1 MVQVC
6 LNKSVKERVLHAVL
20 FEVIANVIIALS
32 VSVILNV
39 SLSHATLLSVVS
51 AVTAMLWNYIYNYLF
66 DTVQKRYGFHRGVI
80 ARILHA
86 VFFEAGLII
95 FLTPVA
101 MYLLGLPLAQA
112 LMVEAGL
119 VLFFLPYSLAFNWL
133 YDFARW
139 KLTHR
144 LGVSS

>member
-6 LNKSVKERVLHAVL
+6 LTKSIKERVLHAVL
-20 FEVIANVIIALS
+20 FEVIANVIIAVS

-39 SLSHATLLSVVS
+39 SLSHASLLSVAS
-51 AVTAMLWNYIYNYLF
+51 AITAMLWNYVYNYFF
-66 DTVQKRYGFHRGVI
+66 DKIQKAYGFHRGAV

-86 VFFEAGLII
+86 IFFEAGLII

-101 MYLLGLPLAQA
+101 MYLLRLPLAQA

-119 VLFFLPYSLAFNWL
+119 VLFFLPYSLAFNWI
-133 YDFARW
+133 YDYTRW
-139 KLTHR
+139 KFSEKYATR
-144 LGVSS
+144 